1 MPAEENLI
9 RVNSL
14 RLEIKYT
21 EDDLRSAIARRLK
34 IADKHPFSYEIV
46 KLSLDARKKDDI
58 HYTCSVDVKTD
69 SEKAILKDKRIKNVT
84 ASERV
89 VYNDPADDTDIKNA
103 IRELLMNSNCS
114 DDQGSGTTSQGKCI
128 LRPVI
133 VGFGPAGIF
142 ASYKLAKAG
151 FKPIV
156 LERGCDVDT
165 RIQDVGSFWNGGP
178 LKPES
183 NVQFGEGGAGTFS
196 DGKLNTM
203 IHDKFG
209 RITEVFRVFVE
220 NGADPSIRYINKP
233 HIGTDRLTKIVKN
246 IRKEIIDCGGEVRF
260 NSKLAGLD
268 IKDGVLKGIYI
279 NNSEYLPCDTLVL
292 AIGHSARDTFKMILE
307 SGLNLERKAFAM
319 GVRVQHPQEMI
330 GRSQYGDAYKD
341 LPAADYKLTYQ
352 TSNGRGVYSFCMC
365 PGGFV
370 VNASSE
376 EGMLAVNG
384 MSNSDRSEATANSA
398 LVVTVREDDFDGDSP
413 LAGMELQRRLESAA
427 YKEGRGL
434 IPAQYYA
441 DFKGNRASRLPETKN
456 SSIPDPNRE
465 DDSERGYV
473 SGHNDTACCSL
484 PLPNTKGSYIG
495 GNLKNVLPDFISESI
510 EEAMPDFGR
519 IIEGFDNDEALF
531 IGLESRTSSPVR
543 IVRDDSFESIGI
555 KGIYPCG
562 EGAGYA
568 GGITSAAVDGIKVYE
583 AIISKLRRNNV

>member
-21 EDDLRSAIARRLK
+21 EDDLKAAIARRLK
-34 IADKHPFSYEIV
+34 IGAKHPFSYEIV

-58 HYTCSVDVKTD
+58 HYTCSVDVKID
-69 SEKAILKDKRIKNVT
+69 NEKEILKDKRIKNVT
-84 ASERV
+84 VADRILYS
-89 VYNDPADDTDIKNA
+89 DPADKAGIRDKLNKLFTDIYNEGEQDAGHEVTVK
-103 IRELLMNSNCS
+103 RV
-114 DDQGSGTTSQGKCI
+114 

-133 VGFGPAGIF
+133 VGFGPAGMF
-142 ASYKLAKAG
+142 ASYKLAMAG

-165 RIQDVGSFWNGGP
+165 RIRDVSSFWQGRP
-178 LKPES
+178 LNPES

-209 RITEVFRVFVE
+209 RITEVFRIFVE
-220 NGADPSIRYINKP
+220 NGADPSIKYINKP
-233 HIGTDRLTKIVKN
+233 HIGTDKLTEIVKN
-246 IRKEIIDCGGEVRF
+246 IRKEIIKCGGEVRF
-260 NSKLAGLD
+260 NSKLTGLD
-268 IKDGVLKGIYI
+268 IKSGSLHGIYI

-292 AIGHSARDTFKMILE
+292 AIGHSARDTFRMILE
-307 SGLNLERKAFAM
+307 NGLNLERKAFAM
-319 GVRVQHPQEMI
+319 GVRVQHPQELI
-330 GRSQYGDAYKD
+330 GRAQYGDAYKE

-352 TSNGRGVYSFCMC
+352 TGSGRGVYSFCMC

-413 LAGMELQRRLESAA
+413 LAGMEFQRELERAA
-427 YKEGRGL
+427 YREGKGA
-434 IPAQYYA
+434 IPVQYYA
-441 DFKGNRASRLPETKN
+441 DFQSNIDAVLTEMNNSSKSDNGQYNDHVRDHISGGNR
-456 SSIPDPNRE
+456 
-465 DDSERGYV
+465 
-473 SGHNDTACCSL
+473 
-484 PLPNTKGSYIG
+484 PLPNTKGSYTG
-495 GNLKNVLPDFISESI
+495 GNLNNVLPAFISESI
-510 EEAMPDFGR
+510 EEAMPEFGR
-519 IIEGFDNDEALF
+519 IIDGFDNDDTLL

-543 IVRDDSFESIGI
+543 ITRDESLEAVGV

-568 GGITSAAVDGIKVYE
+568 GGITSAAVDGIRVYE
-583 AIISKLRRNNV
+583 AIITKSCTTTDNA